1 VLRVNQVDAPSTALP
16 KEVPPPPNVAA
27 HSNSWTGGRIAAL
40 VVGVVIALFALVLL
54 GAGGTGVWA
63 DLTQREAGYVTT
75 DVHSFSTAGSA
86 LATEPTK
93 LGSAGIGWLYS
104 PGVLDKVRIRVT
116 PARSDASLFVGIG
129 PAAAVDRYLAGVNR
143 TVISE
148 FFDDKVR
155 VVPGGASGS
164 APETQDFW
172 VASDTGSGA
181 RIVVWDPTEGKWT
194 VVVMN
199 ADGQPGIDVRADLGA
214 KLPAVLWIAIG
225 LLAAGAVFLTG
236 GVLLI
241 VGAMRRRPASH
252 ASAAQEA

>member
-1 VLRVNQVDAPSTALP
+1 
-16 KEVPPPPNVAA
+16 
-27 HSNSWTGGRIAAL
+27 
-40 VVGVVIALFALVLL
+40 
-54 GAGGTGVWA
+54 
-63 DLTQREAGYVTT
+63 
-75 DVHSFSTAGSA
+75 
-86 LATEPTK
+86 
-93 LGSAGIGWLYS
+93 
-104 PGVLDKVRIRVT
+104 
-116 PARSDASLFVGIG
+116 VGIG

-155 VVPGGASGS
+155 AVPGGASGS

-225 LLAAGAVFLTG
+225 LLAAGAVFITG
-236 GVLLI
+236 GALLI
-241 VGAMRRRPASH
+241 VGAIRRRPAGPK
-252 ASAAQEA
+252 SAAQEA